1 MSEEKTKLT
10 QSNVVKG
17 IAWASLASVF
27 WGISGTVLQYV
38 SQTAAIPAGWYL
50 SARTI
55 IASIILLIIGA
66 VIYPSQFFNVFKD
79 RKSIL
84 LILAYGIFGL
94 GLNLLTFY
102 MSIQTGNAAASTILQ
117 YLSPLFILLGG
128 LIFMRRRPQ
137 KIDIIVFILA
147 LVGVFLAITRGDLSQ
162 LSIPMN
168 SLLWGIGSGITAA
181 GYVVIPRPLVK
192 ENPPILVLGWGTL
205 VAGIMFNI
213 HQPVWTGL
221 PSLSL
226 GGVLGI
232 LSAVILGTILPFICL
247 LYSLNFASSEDVS
260 LVDAIQP
267 VMTFILSIIFFHVE
281 MNIVEIIGSVLVV
294 VSIYILQ
301 DYKRKHKTSLDI

>member
-1 MSEEKTKLT
+1 MNEEKTKLT

-55 IASIILLIIGA
+55 VASIILLVIGA
-66 VIYPSQFFNVFKD
+66 IVYPSKFFNVFKD
-79 RKSIL
+79 KKSIL
-84 LILAYGIFGL
+84 YILVYGIFGL
-94 GLNLLTFY
+94 GFNLLTFY
-102 MSIQTGNAAASTILQ
+102 MSIQTGNAAAATILQ

-128 LIFMRRRPQ
+128 LIFMKKKPQ
-137 KIDIIVFILA
+137 KIDIVVFVLA

-162 LSIPMN
+162 LSIPLN

-192 ENPPILVLGWGTL
+192 ENPPILVLGWGTFI
-205 VAGIMFNI
+205 AGIMYNI
-213 HQPVWTGL
+213 HQPVWVGVPNL
-221 PSLSL
+221 NIGS
-226 GGVLGI
+226 VLGI
-232 LSAVILGTILPFICL
+232 LSAVVLGTILPFICL
-247 LYSLNFASSEDVS
+247 LYSLNFASSEEVS

-281 MNIVEIIGSVLVV
+281 MNIVEIIGSILVIL
-294 VSIYILQ
+294 SIYILQ
-301 DYKRKHKTSLDI
+301 DYKRKHKNSIDI